1 MRRRGRV
8 RLRLDGGLPG
18 VGPDYGAIRRGG
30 VAFVVIGTAL
40 LGAVAY
46 ALPEAVHD
54 LTLDTPRVGLF
65 VSCVV
70 LGASLAASGVLM
82 FLVPSRPEMA
92 RAAYRATLAMEV
104 VVVAVLVAAAVATR
118 SHYPLFVLFVQV
130 PATVGMALKELRRL
144 M

>member
-1 MRRRGRV
+1 MRRGGRV
-8 RLRLDGGLPG
+8 RLRLGGGLPG

-30 VAFVVIGTAL
+30 VAFVIIGAAL

-54 LTLDTPRVGLF
+54 PTLDAPRVGLI

-92 RAAYRATLAMEV
+92 RAAYRATLAMEA

-144 M
+144 V